1 MPTYRNIRTGVIVEV
16 KSKVEGEWELVSS
29 PSVSEKTETTVK
41 KTVKK
46 TKKEV

>member
-1 MPTYRNIRTGVIVEV
+1 MPIYRNIRTGAIVEV
-16 KSKVEGEWELVSS
+16 KSKVEGEWELVLP
-29 PSVSEKTETTVK
+29 PSDKTVEKPVN

>member
-16 KSKVEGEWELVSS
+16 KSKVEGEWELVL
-29 PSVSEKTETTVK
+29 PPSEKAEEKPVN